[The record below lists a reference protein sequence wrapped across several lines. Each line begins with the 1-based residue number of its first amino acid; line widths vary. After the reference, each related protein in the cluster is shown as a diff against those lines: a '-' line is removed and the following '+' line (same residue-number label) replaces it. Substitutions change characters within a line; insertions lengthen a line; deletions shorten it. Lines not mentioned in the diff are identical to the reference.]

1 MDVYAQSTVPSI
13 QNQRLKFSSKGP
25 FVPTFV
31 ESSVSRSSNPQEIYA
46 TRVHNRKILL
56 ENPLGK
62 REKKPKKK
70 QNAQQGFQR
79 ISGSWSLDPHQ
90 AKFDLFVPLHHLWI
104 GYMSELMM
112 LNGTEPPSSAS
123 IHPKL
128 LKADFSGSF
137 VSVQTSKNPSLV
149 GIQGIVIHES
159 ENTFVIITRENKTKV
174 LPKQNAIFTLCVPA
188 YSISDSLSAASTIL
202 DIPHLAFTLYGNQF
216 RFRASERAGRKFKC
230 KESIE
235 L

>member
-1 MDVYAQSTVPSI
+1 MDVYAQSPVPSI
-13 QNQRLKFSSKGP
+13 QNQRLKYSSKDP

-31 ESSVSRSSNPQEIYA
+31 KSAVFQASNPLEIYA

-56 ENPLGK
+56 ENPIGK

-70 QNAQQGFQR
+70 RIVQRGFPR

-90 AKFDLFVPLHHLWI
+90 AKFDLFVPLHHLWM
-104 GYMSELMM
+104 GYMSELLM
-112 LNGTEPPSSAS
+112 LNAADIPSSAS

-137 VSVQTSKNPSLV
+137 VSVQKSKNTSLIN
-149 GIQGIVIHES
+149 IQGIVITES
-159 ENTFVIITRENKTKV
+159 ENTFVIITKENKTKV
-174 LPKQNAIFTLCVPA
+174 LPKQNTVFTLFIPA
-188 YSISDSLSAASTIL
+188 YSISNSLSATSTIV
-202 DIPHLAFTLYGNQF
+202 DIPHLVFTLYGNQF
-216 RFRASERAGRKFKC
+216 RFRASERAGRKFKY